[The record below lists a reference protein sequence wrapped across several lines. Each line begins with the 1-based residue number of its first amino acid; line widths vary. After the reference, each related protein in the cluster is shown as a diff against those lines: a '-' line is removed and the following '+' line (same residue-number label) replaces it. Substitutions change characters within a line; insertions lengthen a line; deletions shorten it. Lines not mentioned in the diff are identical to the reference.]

1 MPYEDLEAASGW
13 CRSVRDLVVLNPGGQ
28 VHAVVLE
35 RILELLAACHATV
48 DDHECHSVVRQM
60 EASATALYSKGEHY
74 RYASGQTSGADVLR
88 LQILRK
94 LTVFTDRLREIDAA
108 RTAAASEQAT
118 SRRNKHQ

>member
-108 RTAAASEQAT
+108 RTAAAAEQAT